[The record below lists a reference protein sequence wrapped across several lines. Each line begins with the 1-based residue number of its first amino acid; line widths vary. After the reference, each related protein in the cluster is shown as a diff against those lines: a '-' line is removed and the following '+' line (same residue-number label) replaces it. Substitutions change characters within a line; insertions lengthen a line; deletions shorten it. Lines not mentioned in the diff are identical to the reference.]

1 MDKIPSMKEKNLMC
15 RALYPGTF
23 DPIHLGHMDIA
34 IRAAAIF
41 DEVVIGVYDRPAK
54 NLLFTLEE
62 RVKLASEAVK
72 DVPNIVVRP
81 YGGLTAEFARQIGA
95 KVIVRGLRVG
105 SDFEWEYQMSLTNRQ
120 LAPEIEFVCLM
131 TRQEHAFLS
140 SSILKEVALLGG
152 DVSQMAPPNVIA
164 ALEQKRRE
172 LERGKGA
179 VPLVSLRD

>member
-1 MDKIPSMKEKNLMC
+1 MC

-23 DPIHLGHMDIA
+23 DPIHLGHVDIA
-34 IRAAAIF
+34 TRAAAIF
-41 DEVVIGVYDRPAK
+41 DDLVVGVYDRPAK
-54 NLLFTLEE
+54 GLLFSLEE
-62 RVKLASEAVK
+62 RIELAREALR
-72 DVPNIVVRP
+72 DVPDIRVMS
-81 YGGLTAEFARQIGA
+81 YGDLTAEFARRIGA
-95 KVIVRGLRVG
+95 RVIVRGLRVV
-105 SDFEWEYQMSLTNRQ
+105 SDFEWEFQMALTNRQ

-164 ALEQKRRE
+164 ALQQKRRE
-172 LERGKGA
+172 LEQKWGP

>member
-1 MDKIPSMKEKNLMC
+1 MC

-34 IRAAAIF
+34 IRAATIF
-41 DEVVIGVYDRPAK
+41 DDLVMGIYDRPSK
-54 NLLFTLEE
+54 SLLFSLEE
-62 RVKLASEAVK
+62 RIELAREALK
-72 DVPNIVVRP
+72 DVPNIHVLP
-81 YGGLTAEFARQIGA
+81 YGELTAEFARRIGA
-95 KVIVRGLRVG
+95 KVIVRGLRVV

-152 DVSQMAPPNVIA
+152 DVTQMAPPNVVA
-164 ALEQKRRE
+164 ALARKRAE
-172 LERGKGA
+172 LERQRGP

>member
-1 MDKIPSMKEKNLMC
+1 MC
-15 RALYPGTF
+15 CALYPGTF
-23 DPIHLGHMDIA
+23 DPIHFGHMDIA

-41 DEVVIGVYDRPAK
+41 DDLILGVYDRPSK
-54 NLLFTLEE
+54 SLLFSLEE
-62 RVKLASEAVK
+62 RIELAREALK
-72 DVPNIVVRP
+72 AVPNIQVLP
-81 YGGLTAEFARQIGA
+81 YGELTAEFARRIGA
-95 KVIVRGLRVG
+95 KVIVRGLRVV

-152 DVSQMAPPNVIA
+152 DVSQMAPPNVVA
-164 ALEQKRRE
+164 ALARKRAE
-172 LERGKGA
+172 LERQRSP